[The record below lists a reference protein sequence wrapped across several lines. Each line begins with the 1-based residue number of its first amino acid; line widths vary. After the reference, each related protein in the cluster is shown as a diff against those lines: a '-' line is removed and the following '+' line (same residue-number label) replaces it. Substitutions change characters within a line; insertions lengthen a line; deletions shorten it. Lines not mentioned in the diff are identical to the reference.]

1 MSRTAG
7 SNGEKTAEAIRRA
20 ALRLVYEH
28 GFEGFGLR
36 QLAAEIGL
44 QPASLYNHIASK
56 QDLLFNLIDR
66 HIDDLIARTEHILAD
81 CDPDPIA
88 RLEAFTAHHLAY
100 HIDKKH
106 EVYVSNFELR
116 ALTPPNLAIILAKR
130 RRYEA
135 ILIGILDD
143 GEALGQV
150 AVADTHVAA
159 YALLAML
166 TGACTWY
173 KPKGRLSKADM
184 IELHTRLVLDGWTT
198 GHAAALA
205 GTHIAPARLRKR
217 PQAAT

>member
-1 MSRTAG
+1 MSRTRG
-7 SNGEKTAEAIRRA
+7 SNGEKTAEAIGRA
-20 ALRLVYEH
+20 ALRLIHDH

-56 QDLLFNLIDR
+56 QDLLFNLIDA
-66 HIDDLIARTEHILAD
+66 HIEDLIAETQRILAA
-81 CDPDPIA
+81 CEPDPIS
-88 RLEAFTAHHLAY
+88 RLSAFTAHHLGY
-100 HIDKKH
+100 HIEKKH

-135 ILIGILDD
+135 ILIGILDE
-143 GEALGQV
+143 GAAQGLVQT
-150 AVADTHVAA
+150 ADTHVAA

-173 KPKGRLSKADM
+173 KPRGRLSKADM
-184 IELHTRLVLDGWTT
+184 IELHTRLVLDGWTANRAT
-198 GHAAALA
+198 AAAQN
-205 GTHIAPARLRKR
+205 HIPPARLRKR
-217 PQAAT
+217 A

>member
-1 MSRTAG
+1 MSRTRG
-7 SNGEKTAEAIRRA
+7 SNGEKTAEAISRA
-20 ALRLVYEH
+20 ALRLIYDH

-36 QLAAEIGL
+36 QLAAEVGL

-56 QDLLFNLIDR
+56 QDLLFALINA
-66 HIDDLIARTEHILAD
+66 HIEELTAKTQRILAS

-88 RLEAFTAHHLAY
+88 RLAAFTAHHLGY
-100 HIDKKH
+100 HIEKNH

-116 ALTPPNLAIILAKR
+116 ALTPPNLATILAKR

-135 ILIGILDD
+135 ILIGILDE
-143 GEALGQV
+143 GSAHGLVET
-150 AVADTHVAA
+150 ADTHVAA

-198 GHAAALA
+198 RHAS
-205 GTHIAPARLRKR
+205 TESHAPPLRLRKR
-217 PQAAT
+217 A